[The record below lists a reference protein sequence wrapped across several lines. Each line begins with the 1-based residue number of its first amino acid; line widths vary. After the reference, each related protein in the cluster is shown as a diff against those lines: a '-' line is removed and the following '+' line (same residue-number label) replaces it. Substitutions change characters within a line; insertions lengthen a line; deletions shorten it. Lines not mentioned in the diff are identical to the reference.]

1 MTGAVDN
8 TVNTL
13 DVTMAVVVGGLFT
26 IGFHL
31 MLQRSLMR
39 IVLGFILLG
48 HGTNMLLLVAGG
60 TPGLPPVL
68 EGRPVD
74 PAEPADPLPQAMA
87 LTSIII
93 TFGLTAFLMAL
104 AYRSWRLS
112 GSDEVRDDVEDRRI
126 DIALQRAGADEVTG
140 PPEEPA
146 GTRPGDGPGPGDGSG
161 PGGEGDGDAPDHR
174 DDDTA
179 PGDHRDDDTAPPDHR
194 DDDDTAP
201 GDHR

>member
-1 MTGAVDN
+1 MSGAVDN

-48 HGTNMLLLVAGG
+48 HGTNLLLLVAGG
-60 TPGLPPVL
+60 TPGRPPVL
-68 EGRPVD
+68 DGKPVN

-87 LTSIII
+87 LTSIVI

-126 DIALQRAGADEVTG
+126 DIALQRAGSDEVSGTH
-140 PPEEPA
+140 EETDPDD
-146 GTRPGDGPGPGDGSG
+146 GDGPD
-161 PGGEGDGDAPDHR
+161 DGDEPDDGEEPDHR
-174 DDDTA
+174 DHGTT
-179 PGDHRDDDTAPPDHR
+179 PGDHR
-194 DDDDTAP
+194 
-201 GDHR
+201 

>member
-1 MTGAVDN
+1 MNGAGDI
-8 TVNTL
+8 TLNTL

-48 HGTNMLLLVAGG
+48 HGTNLLLLVAGG
-60 TPGLPPVL
+60 TPGRPPVL
-68 EGRPVD
+68 EGKPVD

-87 LTSIII
+87 LTSIVI
-93 TFGLTAFLMAL
+93 TFGLTAFLMVL

-126 DIALQRAGADEVTG
+126 ARRHADTDQETDTD
-140 PPEEPA
+140 E
-146 GTRPGDGPGPGDGSG
+146 
-161 PGGEGDGDAPDHR
+161 PGGGDERGDGDDADDGESDHR
-174 DDDTA
+174 DHRDHGTA
-179 PGDHRDDDTAPPDHR
+179 PGEHR
-194 DDDDTAP
+194 
-201 GDHR
+201 

>member
-1 MTGAVDN
+1 MNGAVDN

-48 HGTNMLLLVAGG
+48 HGTNLLLLVAGG
-60 TPGLPPVL
+60 TPGRPPVL
-68 EGRPVD
+68 DGQPVN

-87 LTSIII
+87 LTSIVI

-126 DIALQRAGADEVTG
+126 DIALQRAGSDEVSGTHEETG
-140 PPEEPA
+140 PDD
-146 GTRPGDGPGPGDGSG
+146 GDESDDGGGPGKGAG
-161 PGGEGDGDAPDHR
+161 PGGGDEPDHR
-174 DDDTA
+174 DHGTA
-179 PGDHRDDDTAPPDHR
+179 PGDHR
-194 DDDDTAP
+194 
-201 GDHR
+201 